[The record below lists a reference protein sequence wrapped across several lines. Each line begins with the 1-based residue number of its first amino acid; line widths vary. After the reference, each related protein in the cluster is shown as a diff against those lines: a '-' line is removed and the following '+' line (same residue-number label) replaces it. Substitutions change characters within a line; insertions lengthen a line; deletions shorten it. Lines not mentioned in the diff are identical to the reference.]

1 MIISNETFELNRKI
15 KKNME
20 SSTDEVDRMLYEAA
34 RKYINVT
41 EAEAQRVSKLA
52 LERAIKVIKQ
62 GYTQKHKR
70 EKFNNTID
78 WMKSLL

>member
-62 GYTQKHKR
+62 GGYLET
-70 EKFNNTID
+70 
-78 WMKSLL
+78 

>member
-41 EAEAQRVSKLA
+41 EAEAQRVSNVNFQFFSA
-52 LERAIKVIKQ
+52 
-62 GYTQKHKR
+62 
-70 EKFNNTID
+70 
-78 WMKSLL
+78 

>member
-34 RKYINVT
+34 RKYIVNF
-41 EAEAQRVSKLA
+41 Q
-52 LERAIKVIKQ
+52 
-62 GYTQKHKR
+62 
-70 EKFNNTID
+70 
-78 WMKSLL
+78 

>member
-62 GYTQKHKR
+62 GDT
-70 EKFNNTID
+70 
-78 WMKSLL
+78 

>member
-62 GYTQKHKR
+62 GDTQKHKC

>member
-34 RKYINVT
+34 RKYITVT

-62 GYTQKHKR
+62 GDT
-70 EKFNNTID
+70 
-78 WMKSLL
+78 

>member
-1 MIISNETFELNRKI
+1 
-15 KKNME
+15 
-20 SSTDEVDRMLYEAA
+20 MLYEAA

-62 GYTQKHKR
+62 GDTQKHKC
-70 EKFNNTID
+70 EKFNNAID

>member
-52 LERAIKVIKQ
+52 LERAIKVINVNF
-62 GYTQKHKR
+62 HD
-70 EKFNNTID
+70 N
-78 WMKSLL
+78 

>member
-62 GYTQKHKR
+62 GDTPVC
-70 EKFNNTID
+70 
-78 WMKSLL
+78 